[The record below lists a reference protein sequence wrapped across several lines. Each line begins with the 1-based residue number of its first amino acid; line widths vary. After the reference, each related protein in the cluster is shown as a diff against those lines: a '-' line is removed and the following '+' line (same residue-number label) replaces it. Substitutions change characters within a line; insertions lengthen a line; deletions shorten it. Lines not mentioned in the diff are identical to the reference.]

1 MAGGSVKINIDG
13 ILNSLEG
20 YQDALKKYG
29 DDFEK
34 IMTEALKNAL
44 KLANVKAELNAEG
57 DSNNAAVSTSSGFW
71 ATSAQA
77 ANTVLPAVTK
87 ISNVLQSGLN
97 TVIGTVQDI
106 YNRLKQSSPLLQTI
120 ESLFNLAVQL
130 FFMPLGNKLATVL
143 LPAVL
148 ELVDGVMEIWD
159 KFEGKSLGEMLTI
172 AISEG
177 ARLFGE
183 YIANIGTLL
192 KEEGG
197 VVGSIG
203 STLVVLGNLISS
215 KGAEIINGISKLLEF
230 IMQNLPGIIT
240 ALVAFKIMT
249 GAMLAAIVLNTAMTA
264 GAASLWT
271 LGGAAVAG
279 AVTAGVAS
287 AAISNM
293 FGTETDISGH
303 ANGGYIPPTP
313 GGKIIRVAEG
323 GEGEYIIPESK
334 RLATGGN
341 TYNITING
349 MTNDELKT
357 YITDIVNDR
366 TNEYRLRS
374 GF

>member
-1 MAGGSVKINIDG
+1 MANGVGIDIELIVK
-13 ILNSLEG
+13 SLEG
-20 YQDALKKYG
+20 YQDALDKYG
-29 DDFEK
+29 EDFEK
-34 IMTEALKNAL
+34 TTTEALKNAL
-44 KLANVKAELNAEG
+44 KLANIKAELNAEG
-57 DSNNAAVSTSSGFW
+57 SSNNASTSTSSGFW

-159 KFEGKSLGEMLTI
+159 KFEGKSLGEMFTI

-215 KGAEIINGISKLLEF
+215 KGAEIINGIAKLLEF

-240 ALVAFKIMT
+240 TLVGFKAMT
-249 GAMLAAIVLNTAMTA
+249 VAMLAAIMINTAMTA

>member
-1 MAGGSVKINIDG
+1 MANKV
-13 ILNSLEG
+13 SLPIELIAEDLKG
-20 YQDALKKYG
+20 YQEALDKYG
-29 DDFEK
+29 EDFQET
-34 IMTEALKNAL
+34 MTKALNNAL
-44 KLANVKAELNAEG
+44 KLAGIGAKINAEVS
-57 DSNNAAVSTSSGFW
+57 SNNASTSTSSGFW

-159 KFEGKSLGEMLTI
+159 KFEGKSLGEMFTI

-215 KGAEIINGISKLLEF
+215 KGAEIINGIAKLLEF

-240 ALVAFKIMT
+240 ALVGFKAVT
-249 GAMLAAIVLNTAMTA
+249 VAMLTAIIINTAMTA
-264 GAASLWT
+264 GAASIWT

>member
-1 MAGGSVKINIDG
+1 MANGVGIDIELIVK
-13 ILNSLEG
+13 SLEG
-20 YQDALKKYG
+20 YQDALDKYG
-29 DDFEK
+29 EDFEK
-34 IMTEALKNAL
+34 TTTEALKNAL
-44 KLANVKAELNAEG
+44 KLANIKAELNAEG
-57 DSNNAAVSTSSGFW
+57 GSDNTSASTSSGFW

-159 KFEGKSLGEMLTI
+159 KFEGKSLGEMFTI

-215 KGAEIINGISKLLEF
+215 KGAEIINGIAKLLEF

-240 ALVAFKIMT
+240 ALVGFKAAT
-249 GAMLAAIVLNTAMTA
+249 VAMLAAIIINTAMTA

-334 RLATGGN
+334 RLTTGGN

>member
-34 IMTEALKNAL
+34 TMTEALKNAL
-44 KLANVKAELNAEG
+44 KLVNVKAELNAEG
-57 DSNNAAVSTSSGFW
+57 DSNNAAASTSSGFW

-203 STLVVLGNLISS
+203 SALVVLGNLISS

-249 GAMLAAIVLNTAMTA
+249 GAMLAAIVVNTAMTA

-293 FGTETDISGH
+293 LGTETDISGH